1 MANTTTVLAMAGC
14 LALSGCALQSRRE
27 GGVRLGVPMI
37 RQQEAGLASARMVA
51 RYYSVPLSPRAE
63 RLMRLASSNGGEL
76 SSEELKAGLEAS
88 GYRVTLSSAE
98 LPELYA
104 HLDRGE
110 PVIVVVGATFMLLDG
125 YGHGHVVL
133 LDPKRGVVRA
143 EAGDFDRAWGGSRRL
158 ALVAVR

>member
-1 MANTTTVLAMAGC
+1 MGNTTTVLAMTGC
-14 LALSGCALQSRRE
+14 LALSGCALQFGHGTS
-27 GGVRLGVPMI
+27 VRLGVPMI
-37 RQQEAGLASARMVA
+37 RQRQAGLASARMVA

-63 RLMRLASSNGGEL
+63 RLMRLASAGGEL

-110 PVIVVVGATFMLLDG
+110 PVIVVVGSTFMLLDG

-133 LDPKRGVVRA
+133 LDPRRGVVRA
-143 EAGDFDRAWGGSRRL
+143 EAGDFDRAWGGSRRM
-158 ALVAVR
+158 ALVAIR